1 MSELQAEW
9 EKIRRQAWERQLR
22 GHLHGRPPHD
32 EDACEQLPEPVENG
46 GKAESRTQKE
56 GEAWQNS

>member
-32 EDACEQLPEPVENG
+32 EDACEQLPADEDAAQIAEN
-46 GKAESRTQKE
+46 AEEDVWDS
-56 GEAWQNS
+56 N

>member
-1 MSELQAEW
+1 MSDLAKEW

-22 GHLHGRPPHD
+22 GHLSGPLRYD
-32 EDACEQLPEPVENG
+32 EDACEQLPEPGADG
-46 GKAESRTQKE
+46 GKAESRPQKE